1 MANSVTDDGLAPR
14 VFAVPSILKA
24 YGVVH
29 FADPGGA
36 LMLSG
41 FEANIV
47 AVCVE
52 GCEVLCLPC
61 ASKRLGE
68 PRCARVIAGLES
80 RGGGGLPRPES
91 QYQINEAATD
101 NGYEC
106 SVGEEGRAPADSPR
120 GSSASDAARSA
131 AMTVESG
138 LTSTRRR
145 QRARDAGSATR
156 RRQRR

>member
-1 MANSVTDDGLAPR
+1 
-14 VFAVPSILKA
+14 
-24 YGVVH
+24 
-29 FADPGGA
+29 
-36 LMLSG
+36 MLSG

-106 SVGEEGRAPADSPR
+106 QCCEAEGHQRTPEGEFCKRCGEECCHDCGKRLD
-120 GSSASDAARSA
+120 
-131 AMTVESG
+131 EYEE
-138 LTSTRRR
+138 
-145 QRARDAGSATR
+145 ATTCA
-156 RRQRR
+156 